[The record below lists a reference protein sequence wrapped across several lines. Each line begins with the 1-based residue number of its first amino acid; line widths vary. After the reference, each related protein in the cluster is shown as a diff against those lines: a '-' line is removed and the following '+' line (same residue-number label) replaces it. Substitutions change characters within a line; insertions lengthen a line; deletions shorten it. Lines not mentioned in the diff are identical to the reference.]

1 MHLAEVVLLL
11 RDVVEASGS
20 RAERF
25 AELPTELS
33 RAGHLHAPARLLV
46 AMERQTSGREP
57 ETESAV
63 RASDVVNKRIV
74 AVQPEQTT
82 GATATAR
89 HLRQQLTSLT
99 AALETLPLGRKSLA
113 VVGSGSSAQ
122 AAARE
127 VQPAG
132 PALAQVH
139 RAGRAPTLDAKALR
153 SAGRGF

>member
-1 MHLAEVVLLL
+1 MHLPEVVVLL
-11 RDVVEASGS
+11 RDVVAVSVT

-25 AELPTELS
+25 AELPAELA

-46 AMERQTSGREP
+46 AMERHTSGRES

-63 RASDVVNKRIV
+63 RATDVANNRIV
-74 AVQPEQTT
+74 AVQPERTT
-82 GATATAR
+82 AATATAR
-89 HLRQQLTSLT
+89 HLSRQLASLS
-99 AALETLPLGRKSLA
+99 AALETLPLGLKSLA
-113 VVGSGSSAQ
+113 VVGSESTAQ

-139 RAGRAPTLDAKALR
+139 RDRRAPTHDTKAVR
-153 SAGRGF
+153 SAGRRL